1 MMEDFLK
8 FFNLQRDPFQDTI
21 DPDIFFPTE
30 IHEQI
35 MLKLTTGLSQ
45 RRPIMMLWGSSGTG
59 KTILTRLL
67 LNQLDPE
74 KFLSLLIL
82 PSPQITPTALLNLFC
97 QQLGGPQ
104 GRQQANKQ
112 EKLTWLQ
119 QRIIKEGEKDRQTVC
134 LVDEAH
140 FLKSESLHLIRSM
153 SNWESSWGK
162 LLSIIFMAEP
172 PFIKRLKHPAHA
184 SIRSRISLSLE
195 LPPLNAGES
204 EQLIKFRLLVSGG
217 NPQIFVPGCYPLI
230 HQASGGVP
238 RIIIKIAGNAL
249 LESYCQKENQVGPAA
264 VNTAVAESC

>member
-1 MMEDFLK
+1 MEDFLK

-30 IHEQI
+30 IHEQAI
-35 MLKLTTGLSQ
+35 LKLITGLRQ

-67 LNQLDPE
+67 LSQLE
-74 KFLSLLIL
+74 LKQFLPLLIL
-82 PSPQITPTALLNLFC
+82 PSPQITPTALLDLFC
-97 QQLGGPQ
+97 HHLGGPA
-104 GRQQANKQ
+104 GRQASKQ
-112 EKLTWLQ
+112 EKLTWLRA
-119 QRIIKEGEKDRQTVC
+119 RIINEAEKGRQTVL

-162 LLSIIFMAEP
+162 LLSIIFIAEP
-172 PFIKRLKHPAHA
+172 PFLKRLKHPAHA

-195 LPPLNAGES
+195 LPALTAEES

-217 NPQIFVPGCYPLI
+217 NAQVFSPDCYPLI
-230 HQASGGVP
+230 HQTSKGIP
-238 RIIIKIAGNAL
+238 RVSIKIAGNAL
-249 LESYCQKENQVGPAA
+249 LESYCQKKNQVSPAA
-264 VNTAVAESC
+264 VHTAITESC

>member
-30 IHEQI
+30 IHEQV

-59 KTILTRLL
+59 KTILTHLL

-74 KFLSLLIL
+74 KFLPLLIL
-82 PSPQITPTALLNLFC
+82 PSPQITPAALLDLFC
-97 QQLGGPQ
+97 QQLGGPK
-104 GRQQANKQ
+104 GRQASKQ

-119 QRIIKEGEKDRQTVC
+119 QRIIKESEKGRQTVC

-195 LPPLNAGES
+195 LPPLSTGES

-217 NPQIFVPGCYPLI
+217 NPRVFVPGCYPLI

-249 LESYCQKENQVGPAA
+249 LESYCQKENQVSPAT

>member
-1 MMEDFLK
+1 MEDFLK